1 MGLSSHLRRVV
12 RIDRPARRQEGLAL
26 SHSPSTRT
34 RRPWR
39 RGLFFCRVAAGH
51 CCPAAPS
58 EPGVRIAPYP
68 AQAILQHHGVA
79 PNSLTERRAA
89 RRRARYSVHSGS
101 NGCAAP
107 GTLTWRVIAT
117 VDARKSC
124 RPTVVPSAAPF
135 VAKAQDLA
143 PLCRKYRLMTHRA
156 PLVGC
161 LRTDHRQSICQ
172 MCVSMSEKVAFAA
185 A

>member
-68 AQAILQHHGVA
+68 AQAILQHHAVA
-79 PNSLTERRAA
+79 PGHSTADFVA
-89 RRRARYSVHSGS
+89 RRWAKYSCHTGS
-101 NGCAAP
+101 NGLAGARILMCLLIETVAARNNRY
-107 GTLTWRVIAT
+107 LV
-117 VDARKSC
+117 SS
-124 RPTVVPSAAPF
+124 VPNSPF
-135 VAKAQDLA
+135 RF
-143 PLCRKYRLMTHRA
+143 P
-156 PLVGC
+156 
-161 LRTDHRQSICQ
+161 
-172 MCVSMSEKVAFAA
+172 
-185 A
+185 